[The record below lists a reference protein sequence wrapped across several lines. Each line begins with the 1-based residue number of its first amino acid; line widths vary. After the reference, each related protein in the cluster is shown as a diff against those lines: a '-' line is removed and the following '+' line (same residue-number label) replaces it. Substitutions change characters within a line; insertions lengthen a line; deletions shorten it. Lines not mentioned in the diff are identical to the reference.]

1 MPTQES
7 PSVSER
13 RGAARFVFQE
23 SIPARLFGIDG
34 AWCRECRILDISDL
48 GARIR
53 IEWSLQGLQMQ
64 EFFLV
69 LSTRGTAH
77 RRCEL
82 AWFRGEEIG
91 VKFAVSSRA
100 GGSRSRRGQ

>member
-1 MPTQES
+1 MPSQDS
-7 PSVSER
+7 ISVSER

-23 SIPARLFGIDG
+23 SVPARLFGIDG
-34 AWCRECRILDISDL
+34 AWCRDCRILDISDA

-53 IEWSLQGLQMQ
+53 IEWSAHGVQMQ

-91 VKFAVSSRA
+91 VKFAVSARA
-100 GGSRSRRGQ
+100 SMSRSRRGG

>member
-1 MPTQES
+1 MPSQEPS
-7 PSVSER
+7 SVSER

-34 AWCRECRILDISDL
+34 AWCRDCRILDISDL
-48 GARIR
+48 GARIG
-53 IEWSLQGLQMQ
+53 IDWSAQGLQMQ

-91 VKFAVSSRA
+91 VRFAVSSRA
-100 GGSRSRRGQ
+100 GLSRARRSE